1 MASCQIKQFNEPI
14 EVMIFE
20 WNTGGLLTRIEGL
33 RAFLPKLELMNRVS
47 SFADLKGNVGRR
59 MFVCIIRFDEAT
71 NDLIISERKAWE
83 MMHLKEGTLLDGT
96 IRKIFPFGAQVG
108 IGETNICGLLHISNI
123 TQGRITSVED
133 VLEVDEKV
141 KVLVIKPTYPKKITL
156 SIADLESE
164 PGLFLSD
171 KRKVFSEAEE
181 MAKKYRQRTAVVP
194 AIQNADQSPEEVL
207 PFDDE
212 AGSYANWEWF
222 KFEPSD
228 VPKIS

>member
-1 MASCQIKQFNEPI
+1 MFRRVAWHRVRQGAMEKLMEGDNNE
-14 EVMIFE
+14 
-20 WNTGGLLTRIEGL
+20 LTKVLQMGL

-133 VLEVDEKV
+133 VLEVDLKGESLGNQAYV
-141 KVLVIKPTYPKKITL
+141 SKKNNL
-156 SIADLESE
+156 KHCRS
-164 PGLFLSD
+164 G
-171 KRKVFSEAEE
+171 KR
-181 MAKKYRQRTAVVP
+181 
-194 AIQNADQSPEEVL
+194 
-207 PFDDE
+207 
-212 AGSYANWEWF
+212 AGS
-222 KFEPSD
+222 
-228 VPKIS
+228 ISF